1 MSVYMVDKHLYKICH
16 FMKDTLAIISL
27 TFLGIKAERII
38 KVIRFFIWDILLTT
52 PEVCMATAS

>member
-1 MSVYMVDKHLYKICH
+1 MVDKHLYKICH